1 MLVDKKQAPQSARSI
16 GKPQGIVISCV
27 ALIALSSL
35 LGHAIDKS
43 ELTHW
48 GGPWELTKP
57 TAVLYLL
64 LCAQSYFRKVVPR
77 YLLAYI
83 TTLASIATM
92 AAGYQGYSFA
102 TGTVQIC
109 LAVSLLLP
117 RKSDLSLLAIPAAWT
132 CILGISTLLMK
143 TDSGILAGFVKDM
156 SLPTAACGLSLV
168 YLTLKEAEPYA
179 FRHSPFRPIH
189 LAYAPGIIA
198 LAILLPILLE
208 VSGHKYSGI
217 VISFSAMA
225 IGCFVV
231 LQRFENRRLDHRNRD
246 LLSALDKTAIVTMTN
261 VQGEIVHINEA
272 FSEYYGYPRSEIV
285 GKKHAAISSGLH
297 DKEFWKNIWDTISHG
312 KSWKGEIC
320 NKTKQGELVWLDSTI
335 FPLSDE
341 HGAPELFL
349 AIYFDITER
358 KQQAEYLKKSK
369 EEQRVVLESLQAM
382 TAHRD
387 RLVRLIAHDLR
398 SPIASI
404 IATSE
409 MAKEADGQLTP
420 ESVRSISKNAKKA
433 ISELDDF
440 LSAEAQFHDLHQKT
454 PRETFDPGLEAL
466 EEWQTHSF
474 AAEQKGIGI
483 HFTQTKPIAF
493 LGHRQLFIHVL
504 RNLLSNAVKNTPE
517 AGKIEV
523 GIQQNADGLTLL
535 VEDSGKGIPK
545 HERAKLF
552 EPFQHAKD
560 SPLQSA
566 SHKSWGLGLS
576 IVHELLKTQQG
587 SISIH
592 DSALGGA
599 KFEVFFPSK

>member
-1 MLVDKKQAPQSARSI
+1 MLVDNIQAPPPTRSI

-27 ALIALSSL
+27 ALIAISSL
-35 LGHAIDKS
+35 IGHAIDQT

-64 LCAQSYFRKVVPR
+64 LCAQSYFRKIVPR

-83 TTLASIATM
+83 TTLAAIATL
-92 AAGYQGYSFA
+92 ASDYQGYSFA
-102 TGTVQIC
+102 TGTVQTC

-117 RKSDLSLLAIPAAWT
+117 RKSYLSLLAIPAAWT

-143 TDSGILAGFVKDM
+143 ADSGLLAGFVKDM

-189 LAYAPGIIA
+189 LAYAAGIIA
-198 LAILLPILLE
+198 LAILLPILIE
-208 VSGHKYSGI
+208 VSGHKYSGL
-217 VISFSAMA
+217 VISFSVLS

-272 FSEYYGYPRSEIV
+272 FSEQYGYARSEIL
-285 GKKHAAISSGLH
+285 GKKHTSVSSGLH
-297 DKEFWKNIWDTISHG
+297 DKDFWKNIWDTINHG

-320 NKTKQGELVWLDSTI
+320 NKTKQGDLIWLDSTI

-341 HGAPELFL
+341 RGDPELFL

-358 KQQAEYLKKSK
+358 KQQAEHLEKSQ

-387 RLVRLIAHDLR
+387 GLVRLIAHDLR

-404 IATSE
+404 IATAE
-409 MAKEADGQLTP
+409 LAKETDSQLTP
-420 ESVRSISKNAKKA
+420 ESVRSISQNARKA

-440 LSAEAQFHDLHQKT
+440 LSAEAQFHDLHEKS
-454 PRETFDPGLEAL
+454 PREPFDPGLEAL
-466 EEWQTHSF
+466 EEWQTHRF
-474 AAEQKGIGI
+474 AAEQKGITI
-483 HFTQTKPIAF
+483 HFTQTKPLEFI
-493 LGHRQLFIHVL
+493 GYRQLYVHVL
-504 RNLLSNAVKNTPE
+504 RNLLSNAIKYTPE
-517 AGKIEV
+517 SGQIEV
-523 GIQQNADGLTLL
+523 GISLGKDGLTLR

-545 HERAKLF
+545 WERSKLF
-552 EPFQHAKD
+552 EPFQHGKD
-560 SPLQSA
+560 SQTKST

-576 IVHELLKTQQG
+576 IVRELLKTQQG

-599 KFEVFFPSK
+599 KFEAFFPAK